1 MECTFTI
8 FSSFPDC
15 PFSNEEVYICDPV
28 ALVTPPNVSIKK
40 GVYNSFF
47 FFRRDVSSGTMAGA
61 SPDNGQSG
69 KSRRPTQPYF
79 PPLPLAM
86 SHTIE
91 YASPS
96 PSSSSSLPQRQ
107 PSLPSASSVAAPS
120 PTRSRTFDIG
130 APLSATKAAGEGE
143 CVMPSIGKPTGAAVA
158 QFRGSAGRTRGIK
171 PLPLRRPAPPDTTSA
186 ASLKQSSLAVA
197 ADSESSDNTAAAAAL
212 PVEEEVV
219 VVIATPPPG
228 VKLSATPARTYAPH
242 PPLHSAVGGHRRLAR
257 TLSTKA
263 AQMEDQTAATVVVG
277 DDRRAFTP
285 VAAAAAVDSTFTNS
299 GLTFVSP
306 LMRASLPASADT
318 STATATA
325 AAAASAVHASVVEYR
340 RACQSAVVLTPKGRV
355 ELVVA
360 AGASVPPVSLSA
372 PVTIRDVKCS
382 LCCSAVGQALQLR
395 EADVDVIYVPG
406 SPALQDAEPVERE
419 HVVLRLRRRVW

>member
-1 MECTFTI
+1 
-8 FSSFPDC
+8 
-15 PFSNEEVYICDPV
+15 
-28 ALVTPPNVSIKK
+28 
-40 GVYNSFF
+40 
-47 FFRRDVSSGTMAGA
+47 
-61 SPDNGQSG
+61 
-69 KSRRPTQPYF
+69 
-79 PPLPLAM
+79 
-86 SHTIE
+86 
-91 YASPS
+91 
-96 PSSSSSLPQRQ
+96 
-107 PSLPSASSVAAPS
+107 
-120 PTRSRTFDIG
+120 
-130 APLSATKAAGEGE
+130 
-143 CVMPSIGKPTGAAVA
+143 MPSIGKPTGAAVA